1 MTHLGRLVSF
11 LNAFRGI
18 GFAFATQTNIKIH
31 TAATV
36 LVVIAGFFFNISL
49 TEWMLLALCIAA
61 VVSAELFNTA
71 IEIMADHFCP
81 HYHTKV
87 RRIKDCAAG
96 AVLVTSAGSAVTG
109 LLIFVPKI
117 IAVFH

>member
-1 MTHLGRLVSF
+1 MKHLDRIFSF

-31 TAATV
+31 AAATV
-36 LVVIAGFFFNISL
+36 LVVLAGFFLKISL
-49 TEWMLLALCIAA
+49 TEWMFLSLCIAA
-61 VVSAELFNTA
+61 VVAAELFNTA

-96 AVLVTSAGSAVTG
+96 AVLITSIGSAVAG
-109 LLIFVPKI
+109 ILIFIPKI
-117 IAVFH
+117 IAVFD